1 MTDPREML
9 EDIRSAD
16 GVSGGIT
23 LDEKEGEFVDS
34 CENRINDER
43 SLTTRQLSW
52 LTDIWD
58 RI

>member
-1 MTDPREML
+1 MTDPREMV

-23 LDEKEGEFVDS
+23 LSEWEQEFVESIEDRLNS
-34 CENRINDER
+34 GK
-43 SLTTRQLSW
+43 SLTPRQIEVLEG
-52 LTDIWD
+52 IWD

>member
-1 MTDPREML
+1 MVDPREML

-23 LDEKEGEFVDS
+23 LSEWEGGFVDS
-34 CENRINDER
+34 IEDWLNRER
-43 SLTTRQLSW
+43 TLTPKQKKRLEE
-52 LTDIWD
+52 IWD